1 MTKKKTTKR
10 KTVGKKPRKR
20 PASQGKRK
28 SEVFSVSVR
37 PEEMDEMNDFLDEM
51 SKKTGFRISRNEFMR
66 RAALSHIRFANEYG
80 KEYHEIFKTIG

>member
-1 MTKKKTTKR
+1 MKKKKTTKKR
-10 KTVGKKPRKR
+10 KTKKLVP
-20 PASQGKRK
+20 KRK

-37 PEEMDEMNDFLDEM
+37 PEEMDEMNAFLDEM

-80 KEYHEIFKTIG
+80 KEYHEIFKTVD